1 MKTVGFWIIGIVCMV
16 AMNAAGADEGE
27 TIFKSQGCML
37 CHKKQSS
44 SKVNPSLIEISM
56 AYQGKEAQ
64 LINYL
69 KGESDAIIRPDK
81 ASRMRRHIEKTK
93 KLSDA
98 DLKSLVDYVL
108 HPK

>member
-1 MKTVGFWIIGIVCMV
+1 
-16 AMNAAGADEGE
+16 
-27 TIFKSQGCML
+27 
-37 CHKKQSS
+37 
-44 SKVNPSLIEISM
+44 M

-69 KGESDAIIRPDK
+69 KGESDAIVRPDK